1 MALPFFAAPVI
12 YGVITGAGLA
22 YLYKNTE
29 GELVEIGKDVADQ
42 AVNEGAELVQGTLE
56 ELAPIL
62 QDFGSAIAQGLGTLG
77 NQTLDVIR
85 GAIPAV
91 IDGIDDGYDYIRNKI
106 RGNEPTII
114 ASITVGML
122 TILTG
127 VYLVNAA
134 RRGTMTYKP

>member
-1 MALPFFAAPVI
+1 MPLPAILVVVGSAAAGYYLRNSDGAITEITEDIATDLADSGVEVI
-12 YGVITGAGLA
+12 
-22 YLYKNTE
+22 E
-29 GELVEIGKDVADQ
+29 GTI
-42 AVNEGAELVQGTLE
+42 E
-56 ELAPIL
+56 ELLPIL
-62 QDFGSAIAQGLGTLG
+62 QGIGSGIAQGLGTLG

>member
-1 MALPFFAAPVI
+1 MVLPAILVVVGSAAAGYYLRNSDGAITEITEDIATDLADSGVEVI
-12 YGVITGAGLA
+12 
-22 YLYKNTE
+22 E
-29 GELVEIGKDVADQ
+29 GTI
-42 AVNEGAELVQGTLE
+42 E
-56 ELAPIL
+56 ELLPIL
-62 QDFGSAIAQGLGTLG
+62 QGIGSGIAQGLGTLG